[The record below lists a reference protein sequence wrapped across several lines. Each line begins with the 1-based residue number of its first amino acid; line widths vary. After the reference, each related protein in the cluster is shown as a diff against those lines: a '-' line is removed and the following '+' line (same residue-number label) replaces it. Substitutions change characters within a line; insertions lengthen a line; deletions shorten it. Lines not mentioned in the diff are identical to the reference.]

1 MMMIRT
7 DRLPDAPTVERKR
20 IFVVASRAV
29 TESEKTIRHIV
40 IFDNH
45 PASLRLLRDSDLT
58 LRRRNEVFY
67 AVLAIALVLAAGL
80 GMFWPLL

>member
-7 DRLPDAPTVERKR
+7 DKLPDATTLGKKR
-20 IFVVASRAV
+20 IFVVASRPV
-29 TESEKTIRHIV
+29 TEGKKTIRHIV

-45 PASLRLLRDSDLT
+45 PASLRLLFSSDLM
-58 LRRRNEVFY
+58 LRRQNEVFY

-80 GMFWPLL
+80 GMFCPLL

>member
-7 DRLPDAPTVERKR
+7 DRLPDATTRGQKRRFAVRSQLVTV
-20 IFVVASRAV
+20 SG
-29 TESEKTIRHIV
+29 KTVRHIV

-45 PASLRLLRDSDLT
+45 PGSLRLLNSAL
-58 LRRRNEVFY
+58 LPRRRNEFFY
-67 AVLAIALVLAAGL
+67 AVLTIVLVLAAGL